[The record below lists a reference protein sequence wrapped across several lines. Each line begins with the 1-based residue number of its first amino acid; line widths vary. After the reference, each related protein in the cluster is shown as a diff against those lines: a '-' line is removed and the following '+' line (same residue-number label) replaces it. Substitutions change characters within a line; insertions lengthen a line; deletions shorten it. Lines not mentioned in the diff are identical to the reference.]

1 MNLHANV
8 VTVTHQVSSSV
19 TFTNPLFSAVFFI
32 FYIVFSLMIISD
44 PQKSPFCFWVKNTQ
58 RLPSVLL
65 ATLFMTKA
73 LLLFYY
79 VEVYK
84 KLNKKDPTQTHKQAC
99 PYSPRKDFH
108 LIKYFKKGVVPR
120 KCSTTLR
127 APPTRCSHDKHKIC
141 TNAKTWSQAGRL
153 EWLDCSSNPESL

>member
-1 MNLHANV
+1 MMIIIYIYIYKPHRSALFLFLRWGTLHRPSSILFYNWFKIDKDLVTNYQMNLHANV

-84 KLNKKDPTQTHKQAC
+84 KLNKKDPTQTHTNRHA
-99 PYSPRKDFH
+99 
-108 LIKYFKKGVVPR
+108 LI
-120 KCSTTLR
+120 LL
-127 APPTRCSHDKHKIC
+127 
-141 TNAKTWSQAGRL
+141 GRI
-153 EWLDCSSNPESL
+153 SI